1 MKFLVLLILSIQ
13 LSHGQERYIKY
24 KNGTVVCVDEA
35 YQMGHLNF
43 FTWSMK
49 EILDFLAKDEFLK
62 EKEWKVIE
70 QNPELA
76 MHLKTAADLG
86 LKISEQFCPYDQ
98 KSTSDGVYGSDD
110 EVDSIRHF
118 VMSSYL
124 SFQLGKAKARKFMSA
139 HENSE
144 YENSNM
150 MDYYNNELGFNF
162 GESLIKKYQSMGMR
176 RSVQFF
182 MEDVK
187 LEIKR
192 KHELPR
198 GNTLDFMVIK
208 SGPSTCAK
216 RKYPNF

>member
-1 MKFLVLLILSIQ
+1 MKLLILLFLAAQITY
-13 LSHGQERYIKY
+13 GGERQIKY
-24 KNGTVVCVDEA
+24 KNGKVICVEEA

-43 FTWSMK
+43 FTWSVK
-49 EILDFLAKDEFLK
+49 EVLDFLAKDELLK

-70 QNPELA
+70 ENPELA
-76 MHLKTAADLG
+76 VHLKTAADLG
-86 LKISEQFCPYDQ
+86 LEISEKFCPYDQ
-98 KSTSDGVYGSDD
+98 TSVSDGVYGSDD

-124 SFQLGKAKARKFMSA
+124 SFKLGKEKARKFMSA
-139 HENSE
+139 HEDSQ

-162 GESLIKKYQSMGMR
+162 GESLTKKYQNLRLRPSI
-176 RSVQFF
+176 QYFI
-182 MEDVK
+182 ED
-187 LEIKR
+187 IKR
-192 KHELPR
+192 EIQAKHDLPR

-208 SGPSTCAK
+208 SGPSICAK